1 MAAESKWPKGVTPIS
16 FMDLGRLG
24 IDAERQ
30 PYWDGEPVETRHR
43 IRLSFWQKV
52 GACLTVASAV
62 VVALFTALSYFV
74 PTQ

>member
-1 MAAESKWPKGVTPIS
+1 VAAESKWPKGVTPIS

-30 PYWDGEPVETRHR
+30 PYWDGEPVETR
-43 IRLSFWQKV
+43 QKV